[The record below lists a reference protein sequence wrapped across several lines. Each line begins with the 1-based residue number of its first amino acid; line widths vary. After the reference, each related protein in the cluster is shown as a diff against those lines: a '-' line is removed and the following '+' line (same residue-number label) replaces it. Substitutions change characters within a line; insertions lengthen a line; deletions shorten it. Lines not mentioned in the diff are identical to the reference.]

1 MKYYEN
7 ETIDT
12 KIIIYPKDKESSN
25 GDLYWQLKHFDI
37 IQYNTLNSLG

>member
-12 KIIIYPKDKESSN
+12 KILIYPKDKKGPIKSKSMN
-25 GDLYWQLKHFDI
+25 FSKH
-37 IQYNTLNSLG
+37 

>member
-12 KIIIYPKDKESSN
+12 KILIYPKDKKRSN
-25 GDLYWQLKHFDI
+25 KIKINELFKTFKKYPWV
-37 IQYNTLNSLG
+37 YN